1 MLFVVLLFFFSK
13 QTLDSGTC
21 GRLLAIYSSGTEQI
35 VVDVLVVQRQIQFDA
50 TSSLTNPLASIFQT
64 EDARK
69 SADAGCILYK

>member
-1 MLFVVLLFFFSK
+1 M
-13 QTLDSGTC
+13 GTC

-35 VVDVLVVQRQIQFDA
+35 VVDVLVQRQIQFDA

-64 EDARK
+64 EDARE